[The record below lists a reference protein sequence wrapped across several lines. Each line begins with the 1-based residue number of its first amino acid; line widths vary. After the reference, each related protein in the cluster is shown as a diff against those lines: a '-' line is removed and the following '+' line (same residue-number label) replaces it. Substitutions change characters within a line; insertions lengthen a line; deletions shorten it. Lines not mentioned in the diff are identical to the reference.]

1 MAIFAVEKSAVI
13 EQFQVSDISA
23 LTSVCDYLIALS
35 KKEKLILFSGEMGS
49 GKTTLI
55 KQLCAE
61 LGVKDEVTSPTFS
74 LVNEYQ
80 SSTEPIYHF
89 DLYRIQSEE
98 ELFDIGYEDYFF
110 SGYLCLIEWPEM
122 ASGIIPKEH
131 VMVNIRVEN
140 DQRLITVT
148 YPS

>member
-1 MAIFAVEKSAVI
+1 MVERKPVL
-13 EQFQVSDISA
+13 EQEFLASNVHD
-23 LTSVCDYLIALS
+23 LS
-35 KKEKLILFSGEMGS
+35 KICSYLKTVVITEKLLLFSGEMGA

-61 LGVKDEVTSPTFS
+61 LGVNDEVTSPTFS

-80 SSTEPIYHF
+80 GSTEPIYHF
-89 DLYRIQSEE
+89 DLYRIRSEE
-98 ELFDIGYEDYFF
+98 ELFVIGYEDYFF

-122 ASGIIPKEH
+122 ASGIIPEKH

-140 DQRLITVT
+140 DQRVITVT
-148 YPS
+148 NLS